1 VLIGLHTIG
10 LEQEKRRIIMGSP
23 IKPLGDRVVAIRE
36 EAENKTASGLY
47 LPDNAKEKPVVAKVV
62 AVGPG
67 RVGDDNERIPVE
79 IKVGERILYKEYSTT
94 EIKINGTEY
103 LIVKEN
109 DILGTVA

>member
-1 VLIGLHTIG
+1 
-10 LEQEKRRIIMGSP
+10 MGSP
-23 IKPLGDRVVAIRE
+23 IKPLGDRVVAVRE

-94 EIKINGTEY
+94 EIKIDGTEY
-103 LIVKEN
+103 LIVKED